1 MTKIIAEAG
10 VNHNG
15 KLNLAKKLIDIA
27 SSSGAD
33 FVKFQVFVTEEN
45 ISKFAP
51 KAKYQIINTG
61 KKETQFEMVK
71 KLELTFQEHLELF
84 NYSKKKKINYLA
96 TPFDV
101 KSLHF
106 LLDLK
111 LNLIKIP
118 SGEITN
124 EPFLSEI
131 SKSNCKLILSTGMS
145 SLNEIS
151 KAIKTLTLKKIKKN
165 DICLLHCN
173 TEYPTPY
180 KDVNLNAMKT
190 IGRYFNMEVGYSD
203 HTKGTIVPIMAAT
216 LGAKYLEKHFTLNNS
231 MKGPDHTSSLSPR
244 ELKEVVFNNQLVKQI
259 LGSSYKRASESE
271 IKNKLIARK
280 SLVAGSTIKKGEIFT
295 LTNLK
300 IKRPGNGLSPSKF
313 YKLLGTRSKKN
324 YNTDD
329 QI

>member
-1 MTKIIAEAG
+1 
-10 VNHNG
+10 
-15 KLNLAKKLIDIA
+15 
-27 SSSGAD
+27 
-33 FVKFQVFVTEEN
+33 
-45 ISKFAP
+45 
-51 KAKYQIINTG
+51 
-61 KKETQFEMVK
+61 
-71 KLELTFQEHLELF
+71 
-84 NYSKKKKINYLA
+84 
-96 TPFDV
+96 
-101 KSLHF
+101 
-106 LLDLK
+106 
-111 LNLIKIP
+111 
-118 SGEITN
+118 
-124 EPFLSEI
+124 
-131 SKSNCKLILSTGMS
+131 MS